1 MLLTLL
7 SPQGAPGVITA
18 ALVAVEAKDIAS
30 FTITAAAVA
39 ASLTAVEA
47 QDIAAFVFTIPV
59 AGQFTVSGPHV
70 TDIFTTT
77 TLSYPYDIKRR
88 TA

>member
-7 SPQGAPGVITA
+7 SPQAPVTSVTVSITA
-18 ALVAVEAKDIAS
+18 SEAQDVAS
-30 FTITAAAVA
+30 FTITVGGGP
-39 ASLTAVEA
+39 TE
-47 QDIAAFVFTIPV
+47 
-59 AGQFTVSGPHV
+59 QFTVSGPHV